1 VGEELDA
8 KIETSPNIS
17 KEERFLFP
25 FWTSFFNFL
34 NFIAKFGETFLWMI
48 TISNTSQKL
57 EKTKGKIKYEIPH
70 VVRDEYAFG
79 ASTPK

>member
-25 FWTSFFNFL
+25 FWTSFFLISELYCQIWL
-34 NFIAKFGETFLWMI
+34 NLLMDDYHFKYI
-48 TISNTSQKL
+48 TKIGKKQK
-57 EKTKGKIKYEIPH
+57 EK
-70 VVRDEYAFG
+70 
-79 ASTPK
+79 